1 MKTNKLK
8 GARGTPIK
16 RTTDRRMILLDQ
28 RPMRKKAASEC
39 GRALARLE
47 KSKAEW
53 KRFQQNDQPAFS
65 RWMTSTFET
74 LLKRVSAIEAAL
86 AEKESLV
93 YEVEMEMIFGGA
105 RSWRAAYREVRNRR
119 DQQHSPDDPEGA
131 PPPPPPPRDEEK
143 FDPSDFERIPEFEKE
158 ELFEDFLRV
167 VMGMN
172 TDKLNE
178 RTYARMFAEFKA
190 NLLGKERPPRQPAPP
205 EPPPK
210 PEQSRLKELYRLLVR
225 RLHPDTQSENN
236 SAVSALWHEVQEAYA
251 HGNVERL
258 EMVLALTDLQ
268 ANTTGDHTSLSQMR
282 SVLAELR
289 RSFNELQRNLRM
301 AKNDPA
307 WDFCRVSD
315 HTALR
320 RRISRELE
328 SRVQRHESR
337 RRQLDAEIA
346 RWSTPQKA
354 RKKPVK
360 GP

>member
-8 GARGTPIK
+8 GALATPKK
-16 RTTDRRMILLDQ
+16 RSTDRRMILLDQ
-28 RPMRKKAASEC
+28 RPMRQKAASEC

-74 LLKRVSAIEAAL
+74 LLSRVRAIEAAL

-93 YEVEMEMIFGGA
+93 HEVEMEMIFGGA
-105 RSWRAAYREVRNRR
+105 RSRRTAYRDVRNRR
-119 DQQHSPDDPEGA
+119 DRQPSPDGPEGV
-131 PPPPPPPRDEEK
+131 PPPPPPRDEEK
-143 FDPSDFERIPEFEKE
+143 FDPSDFDHIPEREQE

-172 TDKLNE
+172 PDKLND
-178 RTYARMFAEFKA
+178 RTYARMFAEFKTDV
-190 NLLGKERPPRQPAPP
+190 LGKERPPRQPAPTAS
-205 EPPPK
+205 PPPR

-225 RLHPDTQSENN
+225 RLHPDARLENE
-236 SAVSALWHEVQEAYA
+236 SAVSALWHEVQEAYGQ
-251 HGNVERL
+251 GNVERL
-258 EMVLALTDLQ
+258 EMLLALTDLQ
-268 ANTTGDHTSLSQMR
+268 ANATGDHTSLSQMR

-320 RRISRELE
+320 KRISRELE
-328 SRVQRHESR
+328 SRLQRHESR
-337 RRQLDAEIA
+337 QRQIDEEIA
-346 RWSTPQKA
+346 RWSAPQKA

-360 GP
+360 GR